1 MEYAFRPRLAFA
13 AIALALVVLFVT
25 QGVRADELYGRIR
38 GTFTDPSGA
47 VVSGANVKVTE
58 VGTGVSME
66 ITSDANGAYLF
77 INLKPGTYVLSASKA
92 GFKRFEVRNIGVIQ
106 NQIFVQNVPLEL
118 GTLSETLEVQANGVQ
133 VESTSIQL
141 GATLSGTT
149 ITDLPLNGRN
159 WITLQQ
165 TLPGVVASESRF
177 TTNYATNGSQAQQ
190 NSFLVNGTDTN
201 DLPLNSPLV
210 TPSPDAIGEVQMI
223 TNTINPE
230 YGRNSGAILNAV
242 TKTGTNAFH
251 GTGFEFFRDTA
262 LNSNRYFQ
270 RTPSVFHQNQFGG
283 TLGGPIWKDHTFFF
297 GSYQGTRFRQSQSGG
312 NVKVFTD
319 AERGGDFSALAA
331 TAGGCPFG
339 TKTSPFP
346 LQDSNGVTQPA
357 GTAWCTLFPAGVIPT
372 ADFNTISNN
381 FLGQIPH
388 ANSGDHF
395 TFSPF
400 AAGLND
406 QAIIRVDHNFSPK
419 DSIWGTFLYQ
429 RGNNQSR
436 TLPFTGATIPGFGDQ
451 QTTKTYQP
459 TIAWNHSFGVNTLNE
474 LRVGATRLDFAAVL
488 PQKVVQPSSLGFDIN
503 PQGTAG
509 AGVPRINITGYFNLG
524 FSSNGPQPRVDT
536 TYQLTDN
543 FSRVAGKHT
552 LKMGFEGRS
561 FMVANPF
568 FGNNNGQFGFNKQST
583 FTTGQPAADF
593 LLGIPATYAQGS
605 GGHIDA
611 TAKEYYL
618 YFQDQWR
625 VRSNLTLTYGTGYQ
639 IDTPISQNFNEGVSS
654 NCFIPGQASTVFPQ
668 VFDSTGSLVSG
679 APTGLNFPGDRGC
692 NKHLG
697 IQTKYNHFGPRVGF
711 AYSPEGGSWF
721 TGGPGKFSIRG
732 GFGMYYNRHEEELLL
747 QFLGAVPFA
756 QNSSGAADVG
766 GSPSF
771 AAPFTDIANRP
782 GKSLANKFPFTL
794 PKPGAALDF
803 SQFFPMSLNVMDP
816 KFDTPY
822 SYNFNLN
829 MQRELPAKTILGI
842 GYVGATARKLITS
855 TEGNP
860 ITAAGQAA
868 CIADPTCNAATGSGF
883 LFQHPLYPDHSVYP
897 GDIFASLGTEGTR
910 ANSWYN
916 SLQVTVNKAPTHGVS
931 FFATYT
937 WSHSIDEGSSY
948 EDLAF
953 SGIRGNNPIASL
965 DRGDSAFDARHRFVV
980 TYTYEFPKVHSN
992 GFVNRL
998 VNGWRVSGITTYQTG
1013 FGVTL
1018 GDSGFTSFTCDA
1030 FVYYSCWDRPQQ
1042 VARLQKLDP
1051 HQLLSF
1057 DGGSP
1062 GHFFF
1067 NPDSF
1072 APAAFGTFGNV
1083 DRNTFHGPG
1092 ISNTDAAVAK
1102 ETKFTERVGLELRF
1116 EFFNVF
1122 NHTQFLMPDPLGTN
1136 SVQDVQNGGGGVF
1149 GQVLTSRDPRI
1160 IQLGAKINF

>member
-1 MEYAFRPRLAFA
+1 M
-13 AIALALVVLFVT
+13 
-25 QGVRADELYGRIR
+25 
-38 GTFTDPSGA
+38 
-47 VVSGANVKVTE
+47 
-58 VGTGVSME
+58 
-66 ITSDANGAYLF
+66 
-77 INLKPGTYVLSASKA
+77 
-92 GFKRFEVRNIGVIQ
+92 
-106 NQIFVQNVPLEL
+106 EL
-118 GTLSETLEVQANGVQ
+118 GSVSETLEVQANAVQ

-141 GATLSGTT
+141 GATLTGQT
-149 ITDLPLNGRN
+149 ITNLPLNGRN
-159 WITLQQ
+159 WINLQQ

-177 TTNYATNGSQAQQ
+177 TTNFSTNGSQAQQ

-242 TKTGTNAFH
+242 TKSGTNAFH
-251 GTGFEFFRDTA
+251 GSGFEFYRDTS

-270 RTPSVFHQNQFGG
+270 RTPSVFHQHQFGG
-283 TLGGPIWKDHTFFF
+283 TFGGPVWKDHTFFF
-297 GSYQGTRFRQSQSGG
+297 GSYQGTRFRQAQSGG

-319 AERGGDFSALAA
+319 AMRSGDFSALAT

-339 TKTSPFP
+339 SKSSPFP
-346 LQDSNGVTQPA
+346 LEDSAGVMQPA
-357 GTAWCTLFPAGVIPT
+357 GTKWCTLFPTGVMPT

-381 FLGQIPH
+381 FLPMIPH

-395 TFSPF
+395 VFSPVQ
-400 AAGLND
+400 AGLND
-406 QAIIRVDHNFSPK
+406 QAIGRIDHTFSSR
-419 DSIWGTFLYQ
+419 DSIWGTILWQ

-451 QTTKTYQP
+451 QTSTTWQP
-459 TIAWNHSFGVNTLNE
+459 TIAWNHTFGTNMLNE
-474 LRVGATRLDFAAVL
+474 LRVGMTRLNFQAVL
-488 PQKVVQPSSLGFDIN
+488 PQHVIQPSALGFDIN
-503 PQGTAG
+503 SQDTAN
-509 AGVPRINITGYFNLG
+509 ASVPRINITGYFNLG

-543 FSRVAGKHT
+543 FSKVIGRHA
-552 LKMGFEGRS
+552 LKMGFEGRR
-561 FMVANPF
+561 FLVANPF
-568 FGNNNGQFGFNKQST
+568 FGNNNGQFGFNKQAE

-593 LLGIPATYAQGS
+593 LLGIPSTYIQAS
-605 GGHIDA
+605 GGRIDA
-611 TAKEYYL
+611 TAQEYYA

-625 VRSNLTLTYGTGYQ
+625 VTNNLTLTLGTGYQ
-639 IDTPISQNFNEGVSS
+639 VDTPISQNYNNGIST
-654 NCFIPGQASTVFPQ
+654 NCFIPGQASRVFPQ
-668 VFDSTGSLVSG
+668 VIDPITGDLITG
-679 APTGLNFPGDRGC
+679 APTGLNFPGDPGC
-692 NKHLG
+692 SKQSG
-697 IQTKYNHFGPRVGF
+697 VKTKYAHFGPRVGF

-747 QFLGAVPFA
+747 QFLGAVPFS
-756 QNSSGAADVG
+756 QTSFGAADVG
-766 GSPSF
+766 GAPSF
-771 AAPFTDIANRP
+771 AAPFTDIAGRS
-782 GKSLANKFPFTL
+782 GASLPNKFPFTL
-794 PKPGAALDF
+794 PTAGAPIDF
-803 SQFFPMSLNVMDP
+803 SQFYPMSLNVLDP

-822 SYNFNLN
+822 SYNYNLTV
-829 MQRELPAKTILGI
+829 QRELPARTILSL

-868 CIADPTCNAATGSGF
+868 CTADPTCNPDLNPKATGF
-883 LFQHPLYPDHSVYP
+883 LIQHLAYPDRSVYP
-897 GDIFASLGTEGTR
+897 GDIFGSLGTEGTR

-916 SLQVTVNKAPTHGVS
+916 SMQVTLNKAASHGLS
-931 FFATYT
+931 FFAVYTY
-937 WSHSIDEGSSY
+937 SHSIDEGSSY

-953 SGIRGNNPIASL
+953 SGIRGNNPIAAL

-980 TYTYEFPKVHSN
+980 TYTYEFPTLHSN

-998 VNGWRVSGITTYQTG
+998 ANGWRISGITTYQTG

-1018 GDSGFTSFTCDA
+1018 GDSGLTSFTCDE

-1042 VARLQKLDP
+1042 VASLQTLDP
-1051 HQLLSF
+1051 HKLQSF
-1057 DGGSP
+1057 DGGKP
-1062 GHFFF
+1062 GRFFF

-1072 APAAFGTFGNV
+1072 APATFGTFGDV
-1083 DRNTFHGPG
+1083 GRNTFHGPG
-1092 ISNTDAAVAK
+1092 ISNTDVVVAK

-1122 NHTQFLMPDPLGTN
+1122 NHTMFLLPDPLGTN
-1136 SVQDVQNGGGGVF
+1136 GIQDVQNGGGGIF
-1149 GQVLTSRDPRI
+1149 GQVLTSRDPRL
-1160 IQLGAKINF
+1160 IQLGGKITF